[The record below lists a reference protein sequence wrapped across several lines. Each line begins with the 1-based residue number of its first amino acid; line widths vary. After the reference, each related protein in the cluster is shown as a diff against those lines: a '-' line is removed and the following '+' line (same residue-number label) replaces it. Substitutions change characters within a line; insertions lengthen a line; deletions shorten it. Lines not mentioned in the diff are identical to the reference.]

1 MLKYCED
8 FSTNLHAFSLTLS
21 SQSLHKNYL
30 LNHKSDHVT
39 FLNKIFWWFLVFLP
53 GESHGQRS
61 LVGYS
66 TQGRKELDTTER
78 LHFHFSLSLSVT
90 YRIKFLAWHWR
101 SFIINFN
108 ISLKHHFLPL
118 FNTHC
123 TSHHKWPPQVL
134 YLLPLLKFFHLPR
147 KPFLVSLLDILLLS
161 FIAKLKCQVLS
172 KIFPL
177 PQPFFWTQI
186 ISSISVFPQYFSH
199 ASYLK
204 PTELWISSSL
214 YAQRFSASAEWV
226 NE

>member
-1 MLKYCED
+1 MVPSILAWRIPWTEQPGRPQ
-8 FSTNLHAFSLTLS
+8 STG
-21 SQSLHKNYL
+21 SQ
-30 LNHKSDHVT
+30 
-39 FLNKIFWWFLVFLP
+39 
-53 GESHGQRS
+53 R
-61 LVGYS
+61 VGH
-66 TQGRKELDTTER
+66 DWTT
-78 LHFHFSLSLSVT
+78 SLSLSISIT

-134 YLLPLLKFFHLPR
+134 YLLPLLKFFHLPE
-147 KPFLVSLLDILLLS
+147 KPFLLSLLDILLLS

-177 PQPFFWTQI
+177 LQPLFWTQI
-186 ISSISVFPQYFSH
+186 ISSISVFPQYFSN
-199 ASYLK
+199 ASYLR
-204 PTELWISSSL
+204 PTELWISLSL

-226 NE
+226 NEHMIQKTGSVVRSTIWQKKRWWYLSSQI